1 MSCDWR
7 RAGHVTTVLPS
18 DWCRYP
24 SMQEL
29 GEALVGVL
37 DSLNIEYV
45 VGLGEGAGANILARW
60 RLELETNLRE
70 VSWRRPPLGL
80 RALSFPSSVGTSHC
94 PYHCNFH
101 WPGSGWRTRQ
111 DVWASF

>member
-29 GEALVGVL
+29 GEALVSVL

-60 RLELETNLRE
+60 STVQYSTVQYSTVR
-70 VSWRRPPLGL
+70 
-80 RALSFPSSVGTSHC
+80 
-94 PYHCNFH
+94 
-101 WPGSGWRTRQ
+101 GWAGGGGRG
-111 DVWASF
+111 